1 MDLSYSPNKEV
12 ESQNK
17 KTMETSNTYSK
28 GGMKNVSGARPSGSR
43 DSACQPIEIMRKDDQ
58 DLEDIYDGLK
68 EKRYHQEP
76 NITVDTT
83 EHDISEIISGNL
95 STSQDRSSVI
105 QKSVISGGHISR
117 STNKSTGRLAR
128 QEEKVEHRTSRRER
142 SASSFGSGQGVGQE
156 RFKNSTR

>member
-1 MDLSYSPNKEV
+1 M

-17 KTMETSNTYSK
+17 KTMETSNAYSK
-28 GGMKNVSGARPSGSR
+28 GGMKNVSGSRPSGSR
-43 DSACQPIEIMRKDDQ
+43 YSACQQIEMMRKDDH
-58 DLEDIYDGLK
+58 DLEDIYAGLK

-83 EHDISEIISGNL
+83 EHDISEIISVNL

-117 STNKSTGRLAR
+117 STNKYRKIVSIGG
-128 QEEKVEHRTSRRER
+128 E
-142 SASSFGSGQGVGQE
+142 SG
-156 RFKNSTR
+156 T

>member
-1 MDLSYSPNKEV
+1 MDLSYSPNKEE

-28 GGMKNVSGARPSGSR
+28 GGMKNVSRSRPSGSR
-43 DSACQPIEIMRKDDQ
+43 DSACQPIEMMRKDDH
-58 DLEDIYDGLK
+58 DLEDIYAGLK
-68 EKRYHQEP
+68 EKRYQEP

-117 STNKSTGRLAR
+117 STNKSTGRL
-128 QEEKVEHRTSRRER
+128 SR
-142 SASSFGSGQGVGQE
+142 
-156 RFKNSTR
+156 